1 MGVNQLTGKQKR
13 NKKRKKHKTKTE
25 SKTETDTKF
34 CFMATLTELTWP
46 KARVA
51 GREWERERERE
62 GQTGRERQIDNLL
75 MRSRKGG
82 TNAKRIK
89 LHIKDIKMWMIK

>member
-1 MGVNQLTGKQKR
+1 
-13 NKKRKKHKTKTE
+13 
-25 SKTETDTKF
+25 
-34 CFMATLTELTWP
+34 MATLTELTWP

-51 GREWERERERE
+51 ERQSGRETERERE
-62 GQTGRERQIDNLL
+62 GVGGGRASQINNLL